1 MEQFIVHFGDLNF
14 ISVAIRKNR
23 ERQHFAKKNI
33 REDEAYQIFG
43 NFPLHNYY

>member
-23 ERQHFAKKNI
+23 ERQHFAKNI
-33 REDEAYQIFG
+33 QDDAANQIYG
-43 NFPLHNYY
+43 NLPLHNYY